1 MNDKSFAENHGMFEQ
16 RRLVLRLMAGLL
28 LVCALGMAPAA
39 AQDLDNL
46 RATGKVGERY
56 DGYAH
61 ARDSSVAPF
70 VKKVNEQRREIY
82 QTRATEQGVAI
93 EHVGRIY
100 AKQIF
105 EQSPAGTFFLSETN
119 VWTQK

>member
-1 MNDKSFAENHGMFEQ
+1 MFEQ

-28 LVCALGMAPAA
+28 LVCALGMTPAA
-39 AQDLDNL
+39 AQNLDEL
-46 RATGKVGERY
+46 RANGKVGERF

-61 ARDSSVAPF
+61 ARDSNLAPF
-70 VKKVNEQRREIY
+70 VRNVNEQRREIY
-82 QTRATEQGVAI
+82 EARATEQGVAI

-100 AKQIF
+100 ARQIF